1 MIPRDVIL
9 SRIRHRFSAEDSG
22 ASLVEFSLVIA
33 LVLVLFFAILDFGR
47 IGYAFVAGQKAVQNA
62 ARLAVVSPPVC
73 SLPSS
78 THLLDP
84 SQFNADPPWEFGTQC
99 SAADPSP
106 CVAGQPVSCLGAG
119 TVATS
124 IHASV
129 RALLPPS
136 AGVNS
141 LRYTYSFDPR
151 LGFLGGPYTPMVTV
165 ELIDSQAPQQGT
177 WIPMISPLGPL
188 LQLVGGAT
196 GSQLFQDG
204 RFTLPVLSVSMP
216 GESLE

>member
-1 MIPRDVIL
+1 MIPRDGIL
-9 SRIRHRFSAEDSG
+9 SRVRHRFSAEDSG

-73 SLPSS
+73 LIPP

-84 SQFNADPPWEFGTQC
+84 SQTNADPPWEFGTSC
-99 SAADPSP
+99 SQGP
-106 CVAGQPVSCLGAG
+106 CDDARLNAPPCTLAETASS
-119 TVATS
+119 ATAIA
-124 IHASV
+124 IHNAV
-129 RALLPPS
+129 RALLPP
-136 AGVNS
+136 GVGVDG

-165 ELIDSQAPQQGT
+165 EMPVARL
-177 WIPMISPLGPL
+177 PMISPLGPL
-188 LQLVGGAT
+188 LQLVGGGGT
-196 GSQLFQDG
+196 QLFASG
-204 RFTLPVLSVSMP
+204 EFTLPPISVSMP